1 MRTHWAILRLSLVL
15 VVITGFGW
23 AQQGLGSLQIT
34 VPNPAMR
41 VGVDPPQTLV
51 AKRVL
56 IHAPNRAITV
66 SARWYSSDPTVAS
79 VDPKTGIVTVS
90 PNKTGTVTITAIS
103 GPLAKAVV
111 DVVPSSALTSI
122 TITSPDSTIAKGL
135 PEQYTAM
142 ADFSGTPVDVTAAAT
157 WTSTNSAVASING
170 AGLARGMSV
179 GGPINIQ
186 ASLT

>member
-1 MRTHWAILRLSLVL
+1 MRTDWAILRLSLVL

-66 SARWYSSDPTVAS
+66 SARWYSSNPAVATV
-79 VDPKTGIVTVS
+79 GVS
-90 PNKTGTVTITAIS
+90 SGFVNAVATGTVTITAIS
-103 GPLAKAVV
+103 GPFATAKAVV
-111 DVVPSSALTSI
+111 EVVPSSALTSI
-122 TITSPDSTIAKGL
+122 
-135 PEQYTAM
+135 
-142 ADFSGTPVDVTAAAT
+142 
-157 WTSTNSAVASING
+157 
-170 AGLARGMSV
+170 
-179 GGPINIQ
+179 
-186 ASLT
+186 